1 MGKITDRRVHDIVTG
16 ALDLMD
22 YTRHQASVLTGPLNL
37 GVIPSIAPYLLPRA
51 LAQLQERFPGLQLK
65 LRETLTDTLVKEV
78 SAGRLDVALISLRSS
93 GRGSSASAFSMRPS
107 CCWRR
112 LARPPSCARRRNAIW
127 RSQAAISCCSR
138 KDIACAIR
146 R

>member
-1 MGKITDRRVHDIVTG
+1 MLGVQLIERKRGGIALTEMGKITERRAHDIVTG

-65 LRETLTDTLVKEV
+65 LRETDRH
-78 SAGRLDVALISLRSS
+78 AGE
-93 GRGSSASAFSMRPS
+93 GGERGA
-107 CCWRR
+107 
-112 LARPPSCARRRNAIW
+112 ARRRAH
-127 RSQAAISCCSR
+127 
-138 KDIACAIR
+138 IATDLPAGAR
-146 R
+146 AHPPFR